1 MRLDLVSN
9 RVLIFGAKSFTAK
22 HLIPYLQSSGFDTI
36 GSRVNILDRGDIL
49 REIKKYSPNY
59 IINLAGLS
67 FVADS
72 NSLGFYSVNTIGAI
86 NILDILVK
94 NGITPKKIILVS
106 SATVYGNQDRA
117 ILDESLHP
125 EPINHYGN
133 SKLSMENLAKNYFD
147 KLNITIARPFNY
159 TGVGQSSKFL
169 IPKIVNHYRDRRETI
184 ELGNLNI
191 IREFNDIEF
200 LSETYRRLLIED
212 SASGEILN
220 ICSGRGIKLLDIID
234 IMDKIAGYS
243 IDVRVNPKFIRKD
256 EIESLTGSPKKLFS
270 IVGEVSQKD
279 FKETLK
285 DMFEA

>member
-1 MRLDLVSN
+1 MTS
-9 RVLIFGAKSFTAK
+9 
-22 HLIPYLQSSGFDTI
+22 
-36 GSRVNILDRGDIL
+36 
-49 REIKKYSPNY
+49 
-59 IINLAGLS
+59 
-67 FVADS
+67 
-72 NSLGFYSVNTIGAI
+72 
-86 NILDILVK
+86 
-94 NGITPKKIILVS
+94 
-106 SATVYGNQDRA
+106 
-117 ILDESLHP
+117 
-125 EPINHYGN
+125 
-133 SKLSMENLAKNYFD
+133 
-147 KLNITIARPFNY
+147 LNITIARPFNY

-243 IDVRVNPKFIRKD
+243 IDVTVNPKFIRKD